1 MVRTQ
6 CKVETMTEQNRIRE
20 REHWQAIAE
29 QLGLSAEPESSGAE
43 SSPAEEPRPAQEHLP
58 TPAVPKVNPP
68 LEATEADV
76 AEEETVFLRADF
88 EPVAA
93 AEKERVPV
101 VPSVEL
107 DATVMEAAPAEELE
121 ADPERPSRRRRRGRG
136 EQNMKV
142 GGGEHRAEA
151 APAPAEE
158 ALDQEPQEQ
167 PSRRGRGRGQPA
179 RIKAAPPAIETKK
192 EIPSQESA
200 EETEDMDDFSK
211 WNVPSW
217 NELIASLYRPQR

>member
-1 MVRTQ
+1 
-6 CKVETMTEQNRIRE
+6 
-20 REHWQAIAE
+20 
-29 QLGLSAEPESSGAE
+29 
-43 SSPAEEPRPAQEHLP
+43 
-58 TPAVPKVNPP
+58 
-68 LEATEADV
+68 
-76 AEEETVFLRADF
+76 
-88 EPVAA
+88 
-93 AEKERVPV
+93 
-101 VPSVEL
+101 
-107 DATVMEAAPAEELE
+107 
-121 ADPERPSRRRRRGRG
+121 
-136 EQNMKV
+136 MKV